1 MDAHPDKSPANSVD
15 ARDVGGVGGMKGVA
29 TVDGPS
35 EYNAEPH
42 GVKRRRSH
50 TIELWNAKRSEFDGQ
65 LHDPNQHLP
74 AAPTTT
80 APLEVAVNANML
92 CSTCGTVQQSTH
104 WRPGP
109 YGPRPLCDGCASTQL
124 GTSVS
129 VPPSGDDAAT
139 APAPAP
145 APAGPV
151 GPQRNAEGRVILSKL
166 LRQSGSGGVP
176 PPSVASGSSAGSSK
190 RPATRP
196 HPKLGL
202 PSDRVFS
209 PSSSGVT
216 PTLPALS
223 EAGRSQ
229 PSANNTLAH
238 KGNYTKVQHEIKQAA
253 LTVKLKEKAARLKA
267 AAAPLTTEQHSA
279 EKATPKSHK
288 GNVVSSKTGN
298 PRGRPKKKIAA
309 ATPAVTTDRRPSTS
323 YPANARASADN
334 DDSSAVSRSGTPS
347 SEEEDNE
354 DPAVVNAR
362 LEQEIRG
369 LRRHLAVSE
378 AGNRDLEVVLGEMAT
393 LDNEIDELEA
403 SIIVTIASA
412 AREDDMLSTERSPSP
427 PPGHFRRGYHHVPF
441 SQYPPIH
448 AERTPHEYP
457 EDWMVDTELDVDE
470 APIVLDFCKAVHG
483 CKVAGSGGRS
493 EISDTSAAPASTQ
506 YANSKGGEAYRR
518 RPAAHVD
525 EAADALAALA
535 HVATV
540 LSAQRPMHD
549 AGLAG
554 A

>member
-1 MDAHPDKSPANSVD
+1 MESRMDHSSANSMDAG
-15 ARDVGGVGGMKGVA
+15 DVGGSGGMEGVMA
-29 TVDGPS
+29 VDGPS
-35 EYNAEPH
+35 GYGAEPH

-74 AAPTTT
+74 GPSTPA

-92 CSTCGTVQQSTH
+92 CSTCGTVQRSTH

-124 GTSVS
+124 GSSAS
-129 VPPSGDDAAT
+129 VPASGDEA
-139 APAPAP
+139 APAPA
-145 APAGPV
+145 APAGPA

-166 LRQSGSGGVP
+166 LRQSTSGGVP
-176 PPSVASGSSAGSSK
+176 LPSVASGSAAGPSK
-190 RPATRP
+190 RPASRP
-196 HPKLGL
+196 HAKLVL
-202 PSDRVFS
+202 PSDRIFS
-209 PSSSGVT
+209 PSSNAVT
-216 PTLPALS
+216 PALPSLG
-223 EAGRSQ
+223 EPGISQ
-229 PSANNTLAH
+229 PSASNTLAH

-267 AAAPLTTEQHSA
+267 AAAPLTPEHHV
-279 EKATPKSHK
+279 EKAAPKSHK
-288 GNVVSSKTGN
+288 ANAAINKTGN
-298 PRGRPKKKIAA
+298 PRGRPRKKPAAA
-309 ATPAVTTDRRPSTS
+309 ATAVTTDRRPFTS
-323 YPANARASADN
+323 YLPNPRTSAEGG
-334 DDSSAVSRSGTPS
+334 DSSASSRSGTPS
-347 SEEEDNE
+347 SDEDDNE
-354 DPAVVNAR
+354 DPAIVNAR

-403 SIIVTIASA
+403 SIIVSIASA

-448 AERTPHEYP
+448 AERTPHKYP
-457 EDWMVDTELDVDE
+457 EDWIVDTELDADE
-470 APIVLDFCKAVHG
+470 APIVLGFCKAVHG
-483 CKVAGSGGRS
+483 CKMVGSRKDN
-493 EISDTSAAPASTQ
+493 SDTSTAPTSMQ
-506 YANSKGGEAYRR
+506 YAESKGGEGFRP
-518 RPAAHVD
+518 RPATHVE

-540 LSAQRPMHD
+540 LSAQK
-549 AGLAG
+549 ANA
-554 A
+554 